1 MMNFTTLKRIY
12 YMAGILIAIPSLTLA
27 SHNEYNADSMKII
40 EEKYTG
46 EPFLMVLWE
55 INCLPCHEEMALI
68 GKYRQIHP
76 DMNIVMIGTDD
87 ISRRDDIDE
96 LLEKHGL
103 VGIDSWLFAHPNIE
117 RLRYSIDPNWFGELP
132 RNYIYDSDS
141 SRIGFSGKLTEEL
154 LDEWLKLY

>member
-40 EEKYTG
+40 EEKFTG